1 MFGSIFEEHISYTK
15 ALWAYNLM
23 KDALL
28 QTVADIIHLIRF
40 LTKHKPNQPIFYKMT
55 SQSSNKFSN
64 NLFATLFNEN
74 KAKSTSTN
82 NSKSHGIF
90 SMTHDEIVA
99 ETLCTIPSPSHSNS
113 TSQGIFFESCQK
125 GNYSSA

>member
-1 MFGSIFEEHISYTK
+1 MFGSIFEEHISYAK

-40 LTKHKPNQPIFYKMT
+40 LTKHKPNQTIFNKMT
-55 SQSSNKFSN
+55 SQNSNQFSN

-74 KAKSTSTN
+74 KAKSTTSN
-82 NSKSHGIF
+82 KSSHGIF
-90 SMTHDEIVA
+90 SMTRDEIIA
-99 ETLCTIPSPSHSNS
+99 E
-113 TSQGIFFESCQK
+113 
-125 GNYSSA
+125 